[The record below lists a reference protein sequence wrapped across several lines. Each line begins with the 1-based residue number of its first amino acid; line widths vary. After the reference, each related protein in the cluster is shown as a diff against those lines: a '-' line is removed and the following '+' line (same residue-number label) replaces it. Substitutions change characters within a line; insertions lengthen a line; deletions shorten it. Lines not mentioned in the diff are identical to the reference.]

1 METKIK
7 ISIHS
12 IAILLALDLQIPV
25 CACHTAIAVETH
37 HSVTKGSVI
46 LVKNVTFV
54 MTELMAPAAR
64 AEMASL
70 PKKMAHVTLMMEE
83 MNNCAC
89 HIAIAVETHHSVTKG
104 CVVLVKN
111 VTFVM
116 TELMA
121 PAARAEMVS
130 LPKKMA

>member
-54 MTELMAPAAR
+54 MTELMAPAALV
-64 AEMASL
+64 EMDS
-70 PKKMAHVTLMMEE
+70 PPMKMALVI
-83 MNNCAC
+83 NQ
-89 HIAIAVETHHSVTKG
+89 AIP
-104 CVVLVKN
+104 VVLVRALR
-111 VTFVM
+111 VGLVM
-116 TELMA
+116 DGAIMELYIM
-121 PAARAEMVS
+121 
-130 LPKKMA
+130 